1 MVETEYVFPDRRLH
15 RCDVVQ
21 THLMQ
26 FYRQARACPPWQMM
40 KADSPQPTPR
50 MTARRTSLLGA
61 VLTALGPVS
70 MAIYTPAMPELVE
83 AFSTSESAI
92 KMSLSLY
99 FAGFAVAQL
108 LAGPA
113 SDAFGRKAATIGFLL
128 VYLVGSVLA
137 AMAPDI
143 GWILAGRLIQ
153 GIGASVGITVAR
165 AVVRDQFVGREA
177 ASIMNLIAIMLT
189 VAPAMG
195 PTLGGLS
202 LAAFGWRSVFLLMLG
217 FGLISIGSVLFFLQ
231 ETGHPDRS
239 RLRPARLL
247 SGYAEVLS
255 NGRFV
260 LASLVI
266 GGSIGALYAQ
276 STMLPFVLINEVGLT
291 PTQFGIGMLVQTG
304 SYLAGSLVL
313 RLLARRISGHRA
325 VVAGLCFSGTG
336 GLVMAL
342 SVAMLAPS
350 FLSIMLP
357 VGICTFGIAFISP
370 HMITVGM
377 GPFPHIAGSA
387 SAMMGFIQ
395 MSSGFLGGL
404 AAALLGAPLLA
415 FGTVIPFMEFAAVG
429 SYLAYLAIE
438 RRM

>member
-1 MVETEYVFPDRRLH
+1 
-15 RCDVVQ
+15 
-21 THLMQ
+21 
-26 FYRQARACPPWQMM
+26 MM
-40 KADSPQPTPR
+40 KSDNPHPIPI

-61 VLTALGPVS
+61 LLTALGPVS

-83 AFSTSESAI
+83 AFSTSEAAI

-113 SDAFGRKAATIGFLL
+113 SDAFGRKAATVGFLL
-128 VYLVGSVLA
+128 IYLVGSIIA
-137 AMAPDI
+137 ATAPSI

-165 AVVRDQFVGREA
+165 AMVRDQFVGKEA

-202 LAAFGWRSVFLLMLG
+202 LAAFGWKSVFLLMLG
-217 FGLISIGSVLFFLQ
+217 FGVISIGSVILFLQ
-231 ETGHPDRS
+231 ETATPDRT
-239 RLRPARLL
+239 RLHPRRLI
-247 SGYAEVLS
+247 SGYAEVLA
-255 NGRFV
+255 NARFL

-276 STMLPFVLINEVGLT
+276 STMLPFVLIGEVGLT
-291 PTQFGIGMLVQTG
+291 PTQFGLGMLVQTG

-313 RLLARRISGHRA
+313 RTVSSRISGHRA
-325 VVAGLCFSGTG
+325 VVTGLCFSGIG
-336 GLVMAL
+336 GVVMAL
-342 SVAMLAPS
+342 SVALLPPT

-370 HMITVGM
+370 HIITVGM
-377 GPFPHIAGSA
+377 APFPHIAGSA

-395 MSSGFLGGL
+395 MSAGFLGGL
-404 AAALLGAPLLA
+404 SAAMIGTPLLA
-415 FGTVIPFMEFAAVG
+415 FGIVIPLMEFMAVA
-429 SYLAYLAIE
+429 SYLAYLALD
-438 RRM
+438 RR